1 MTISKGGPYGEPGA
15 LPADGVVVA
24 SDAEAAA
31 VVTEARRGGHPVPT
45 LGLVGGDLCRTLG
58 GLGDADRLRG
68 SEATTFPV
76 DLGCVLLDGRL
87 HWFVAHLVA
96 RRPRWSGRFAVAM
109 NAEWLDDLDLGPR
122 AHPGDGLLDLTEGRL
137 GLRDRLAARR
147 RARTGS
153 HLPHP
158 GLRTSRAGKAELTF
172 PDGVPVFL
180 DGLAV
185 GTARELLL
193 HVEPDALTVVV

>member
-1 MTISKGGPYGEPGA
+1 VTIRKGSSYGAPGA
-15 LPADGVVVA
+15 LSAEGVVVA

-31 VVTEARRGGHPVPT
+31 VVTEARRAGRPIPPI
-45 LGLVGGDLCRTLG
+45 GLLAGDLCRTLG
-58 GLGDADRLRG
+58 GPGDAARLRG
-68 SEATTFPV
+68 PEATTFPV

-87 HWFVAHLVA
+87 HFFVAHLVA
-96 RRPRWSGRFAVAM
+96 RRRAWQGRFVVAM
-109 NAEWLDDLDLGPR
+109 NAEWVDGLDLGPR
-122 AHPGDGLLDLTEGRL
+122 AHPGDGLLDLTEGSL

-147 RARTGS
+147 RARSGS

-158 GLRTSRAGKAELTF
+158 GLRTSRSSRAQLSF
-172 PDGVPVFL
+172 PSGIPVRLDGVE
-180 DGLAV
+180 V